1 MSVLLG
7 YFPTQYDNIMYQQY
21 AKWQH
26 LQLLQFS
33 RKNIIY
39 TTVITNNLAKYVLT
53 LCVITQMHI
62 NKYDK

>member
-1 MSVLLG
+1 
-7 YFPTQYDNIMYQQY
+7 MYQQY

-39 TTVITNNLAKYVLT
+39 TTVITNNLEKYVLT

-62 NKYDK
+62 NKYDKW